1 MFFYVF
7 FLFNL
12 LEVEIF
18 KKQKDRF
25 VCDVKAK
32 AHRLKKYKS
41 LHPPSFTNEAKTW
54 QMLKTANF

>member
-7 FLFNL
+7 FLFNF

-32 AHRLKKYKS
+32 AHRLKKYVKNCQ
-41 LHPPSFTNEAKTW
+41 F
-54 QMLKTANF
+54 LKEKCRFLSGI